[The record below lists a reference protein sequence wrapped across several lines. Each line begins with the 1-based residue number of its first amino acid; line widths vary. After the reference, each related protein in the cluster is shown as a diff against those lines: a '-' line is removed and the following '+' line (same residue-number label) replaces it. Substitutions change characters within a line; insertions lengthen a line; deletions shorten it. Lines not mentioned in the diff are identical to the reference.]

1 LRKPDGYYLVNALKD
16 ISEFKQFNNF
26 LNSSFTTEIIKIDE
40 TTELLD
46 SKILLKFKST
56 KLLNNPELVF
66 SQNSKEIIIFGRK
79 QILSELTKEIEAL
92 KSQKRFNKITLDFTQ
107 NEVIYLN
114 ISKSLQIKI
123 L

>member
-16 ISEFKQFNNF
+16 ISELKQLNNF

-92 KSQKRFNKITLDFTQ
+92 KSQKRFNKITLYFTQ

-114 ISKSLQIKI
+114 ISKSH
-123 L
+123 